1 MSTQKIFSASNPEN
15 IQKAAEILRKGGLV
29 AFPTE
34 TVYGLG
40 ADAANSQAV
49 CRIFEVKKRPAF
61 DPLIIHVAD
70 PEEALSL
77 WSEVP
82 DAAKTLMERFWP
94 GPLTLVLPR
103 SEKVSDL
110 VTSGLPT
117 VAVRMPKHEAALGL
131 IRALGKPIAAP
142 SANLFGYT
150 SPTSAAHVA
159 EGLGAGLD
167 FILDGGPCAVG
178 VESTVLKIENGE
190 GVILRPGGISAEEL
204 STLISLKGDSAL
216 FFEKRALSPMESPG
230 QLETHYAPWTK
241 FILLPKSF
249 AEFAPEF
256 EESLKEYHSTIS
268 APLRLGLLAFRKAP
282 ESASLESVQ
291 VLSEKG
297 ELVEAASNLFQAMRY
312 LDKMNLDWILAEPV
326 PASGIGLAIL
336 DRLQK
341 ASGGKIAEKGFLC

>member
-1 MSTQKIFSASNPEN
+1 MISTQKILSASYPEN
-15 IQKAAEILRKGGLV
+15 IQKAAEVLRKGGLV

-40 ADAANSQAV
+40 ADAANPEAV

-70 PEEALSL
+70 IDQALPL
-77 WSEVP
+77 WSRIP
-82 DAAKTLMERFWP
+82 PYAKALMKKFWP

-103 SEKVSDL
+103 SERVSEL

-117 VAVRMPKHEAALGL
+117 VAVRMPNHEAALGL

-159 EGLGAGLD
+159 EGLGDGLD
-167 FILDGGPCAVG
+167 LILDGGSCTVG
-178 VESTVLKIENGE
+178 VESTVLKIEKDE
-190 GVILRPGGISAEEL
+190 GIILRPGGISAE
-204 STLISLKGDSAL
+204 
-216 FFEKRALSPMESPG
+216 ALSEFIRLKNGNVDTEKKLEAPGMLES
-230 QLETHYAPWTK
+230 HYAPWTK
-241 FILLPKSF
+241 FILLPKNFS
-249 AEFAPEF
+249 EFAPEF
-256 EESLKEYHSTIS
+256 EASLKEHQS
-268 APLRLGLLAFRKAP
+268 AGGAQPLRFGLLAFQKAP
-282 ESASLESVQ
+282 ENASLESVR

-297 ELVEAASNLFQAMRY
+297 DLVEAACNLFQSMRS

-326 PASGIGLAIL
+326 PASGLGLAIL
-336 DRLQK
+336 DRLRK
-341 ASGGKIAEKGFLC
+341 ASGGKTAAKGFLN